1 MDPVPLLYKITHSQL
16 HMIHNS
22 TQQSF
27 YDNWQLIQIQFP
39 LNSNAQAS
47 M

>member
-1 MDPVPLLYKITHSQL
+1 MDPVPLLHKITHL

-22 TQQSF
+22 TQRSS
-27 YDNWQLIQIQFP
+27 YDNWQLIQIQIP